1 MAKKSMYLA
10 MNNLANFI
18 ANTEDTTFTSIWETW
33 SQKYR
38 PTTET
43 VPALKK
49 MGRQLCKLEKS
60 DIKAIPETKYRNII
74 KKTLQPEIEKGEDNG
89 NRKNNI

>member
-1 MAKKSMYLA
+1 
-10 MNNLANFI
+10 
-18 ANTEDTTFTSIWETW
+18 
-33 SQKYR
+33 
-38 PTTET
+38 
-43 VPALKK
+43 

-89 NRKNNI
+89 NRKDSI

>member
-33 SQKYR
+33 SQKYK

-43 VPALKK
+43 VPALKW
-49 MGRQLCKLEKS
+49 
-60 DIKAIPETKYRNII
+60 
-74 KKTLQPEIEKGEDNG
+74 EDSFVN
-89 NRKNNI
+89 